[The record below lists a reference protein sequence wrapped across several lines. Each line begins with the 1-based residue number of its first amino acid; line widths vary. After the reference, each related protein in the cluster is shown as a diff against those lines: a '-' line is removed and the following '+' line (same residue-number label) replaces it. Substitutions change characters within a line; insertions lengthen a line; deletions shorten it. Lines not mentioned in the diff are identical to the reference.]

1 MMRRIFLCFLLAVAT
16 TALTGRPAT
25 AQLRGLG
32 DQDPKAA
39 SIRKLASAIDAS
51 LAATWKE
58 QSIVPAAPADDGEYL
73 RRVTLDLIGR
83 TPRVAEAREFLA
95 DANPDKRAAI
105 VVKLLQTP
113 AHAVHSAAVTRG
125 DWFNV
130 GMDDFRRFDAINR
143 MQDWLRREY
152 AANTPQDELVRKL
165 LTAKVAVGQR
175 GRAFD
180 RSDDDETPFLA
191 AYYQA
196 NDAKPETIA
205 ATVSRTFLGI
215 KLECAQCHDHPFA
228 PYTRDQFWQFA
239 AFFGEFSALSPTS
252 PSFVGPLFPQSDVN
266 QIDIP
271 NTPRTVTAQ
280 FLDGTE
286 PEWTRDATPRQE
298 LADWL
303 LTPRN
308 AYFARNMANRLW
320 AQLIGLGIIN
330 PIDEPG
336 ADNLPSHPELL
347 DLLARGFIQLG
358 FDRHALIRAI
368 TMTRAYQLSSR
379 QTDAS
384 QGDPR
389 KMARANLRGLTGHQV
404 YDSFLAAAGQRDNSS
419 RNEDFFNRNTSQG
432 RQQFTVL
439 FGSLLPK
446 PTESRT
452 SILQSLMFMNGKQV
466 ADQTD
471 VKTGVTLGAVI
482 DAPFLTDE
490 QRLETL
496 FLAAYTRPPT
506 AGERQKYLS
515 LLDRAG
521 TKPADRAQALA
532 DVFWVLL
539 NSPEFG
545 INH

>member
-1 MMRRIFLCFLLAVAT
+1 MLRSCLFTLIVSAVCVA
-16 TALTGRPAT
+16 PAA
-25 AQLRGLG
+25 AQLRGL
-32 DQDPKAA
+32 DDPDPKLAK
-39 SIRKLASAIDAS
+39 IRKLAAALDRS
-51 LAATWKE
+51 LESTWKE
-58 QSIVPAAPADDGEYL
+58 QGVIPAATADDGEYL

-83 TPRVAEAREFLA
+83 TPRVAEARDFLA

-105 VVKLLQTP
+105 VAKLLQTP
-113 AHAVHSAAVTRG
+113 AHAQHSASLTRG
-125 DWFNV
+125 DWFNL
-130 GMDDFRRFDAINR
+130 GMDDFRRFAAANSMEI
-143 MQDWLRREY
+143 WLRREY

-175 GRAFD
+175 GRAFE
-180 RSDDDETPFLA
+180 RSEDEETPFLA
-191 AYYQA
+191 AFYQA
-196 NDAKPETIA
+196 NDGKPETIA

-239 AFFGEFSALSPTS
+239 AFFGEFTALSPIS
-252 PSFVGPLFPQSDVN
+252 PSFVGPLYPQSDLN

-286 PEWTRDATPRQE
+286 PEWSRDATPRQE

-303 LTPRN
+303 LAPRN
-308 AYFARNMANRLW
+308 AYFAKNMANRLW
-320 AQLIGLGIIN
+320 AQLIGIGIID

-336 ADNLPSHPELL
+336 SDNLPSHPELL
-347 DLLARGFIQLG
+347 DLLAQGYAQLG

-368 TMTRAYQLSSR
+368 AMTRAYQLSSK
-379 QTDAS
+379 QTDPS
-384 QGDPR
+384 QADPR
-389 KMARANLRGLTGHQV
+389 KIARANLRGLTGHQV
-404 YDSFLAAAGQRDNSS
+404 YDSFLAATGRRDTSL
-419 RNEDFFNRNTSQG
+419 RNEDFFSRNASQG
-432 RQQFTVL
+432 RLQFTVM

-452 SILQSLMFMNGKQV
+452 SILQSLMLMNGKQV
-466 ADQTD
+466 SEQTD
-471 VKTGVTLGAVI
+471 PKTATTLGAVI

-496 FLAAYTRPPT
+496 FLAAYTRLPT
-506 AGERQKYLS
+506 TGEQQKYLS
-515 LLDRAG
+515 LIDRAG

-539 NSPEFG
+539 NSPEFAV
-545 INH
+545 NH